1 MNSMQTGF
9 DWEKNK
15 PYQIKKRG
23 NLSLLAATTFKNGNM
38 VSSGSRCVWPSASE
52 RAPSVV
58 LSARLPDN
66 FAPRMG

>member
-23 NLSLLAATTFKNGNM
+23 NLSLRAAPTLENGNM
-38 VSSGSRCVWPSASE
+38 VTSGSCCVWPSASE
-52 RAPSVV
+52 SRDSRIISRRVW
-58 LSARLPDN
+58 
-66 FAPRMG
+66 GKTI

>member
-38 VSSGSRCVWPSASE
+38 SAAV
-52 RAPSVV
+52 RAVYGRALRKAATP
-58 LSARLPDN
+58 
-66 FAPRMG
+66 G

>member
-23 NLSLLAATTFKNGNM
+23 NLSLLAATTFKNGNNGQQRFALCM
-38 VSSGSRCVWPSASE
+38 AE
-52 RAPSVV
+52 RFGKP
-58 LSARLPDN
+58 RLPDN